1 MLLATTA
8 RVFPPEVPLQEQLQA
23 LAEAGFDGVEL
34 NLEPAYHLALPL
46 QDFMAKAVRAMLKES
61 GLRLASVYSRAQ
73 WTLPISHPDPQ
84 ARHAGR
90 QVLVD
95 LIKAAEM
102 LECDAVLV
110 IPGWVDNG
118 LIAPDQ
124 RQVIPYR
131 EALNQARETIA
142 SLLTSAERARVTLC
156 LENVAG
162 KLHFDPISYRE
173 FLESFASPRVRSYYD
188 PANALTYGFPEHWLP
203 EIGHLLHRIHVKD
216 ARPALFPINAV
227 VNLYEGETDWPQ
239 FIKQL
244 AATDYDSWLTAEVL
258 PVRHDY
264 PDRFLRKLREDLD
277 FLRSEIERERQ
288 GTETKEA

>member
-8 RVFPPEVPLQEQLQA
+8 RVFPPEVPLESQLEA
-23 LAEAGFDGVEL
+23 LAAVGFDGVEL
-34 NLEPAYHLALPL
+34 NLESTYQLDLPL
-46 QDFMAKAVRAMLKES
+46 ADLLAKQVRVMLKEA

-73 WTLPISHPDPQ
+73 WALPISHPDPE
-84 ARHAGR
+84 ARQAGR

-95 LIKAAEM
+95 LIQAAEV
-102 LECDAVLV
+102 LECDAILV

-131 EALNQARETIA
+131 EALNHAREVIE
-142 SLLTSAERARVTLC
+142 SLLPRAEQAGVTLC

-173 FLESFASPRVRSYYD
+173 FLESFSSPQVRSYYD

-203 EIGHLLHRIHVKD
+203 EIGHLLGRIHVKD

-227 VNLYEGETDWPQ
+227 VNLFEGEMDWPQ
-239 FIKQL
+239 LVKQL
-244 AATDYDSWLTAEVL
+244 AATDYDGWLTAEVL

-264 PDRFLRKLREDLD
+264 PARFLGRLREDLD
-277 FLRSEIERERQ
+277 FLRSEIERERRAR
-288 GTETKEA
+288 GSV